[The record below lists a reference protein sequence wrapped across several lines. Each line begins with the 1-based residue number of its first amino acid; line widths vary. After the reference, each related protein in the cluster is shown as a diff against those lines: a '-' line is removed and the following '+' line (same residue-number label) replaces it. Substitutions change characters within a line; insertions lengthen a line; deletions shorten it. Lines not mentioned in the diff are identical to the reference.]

1 MTREADV
8 DAAIAL
14 GVDAVGFILVAKS
27 PRRVDVAR
35 AAALRRRL
43 PPFVQSVVLVRNASA
58 DEVRNALVEIQPDLL
73 QFHGEESPEFCTQFQ
88 HPFLK
93 AIAMQDEPRTL
104 AELAEAY
111 RGVSALLLDGHAAGG
126 LGGQGRAFD
135 WRRATARPTA
145 PIVLAGGLH
154 PENVAA
160 AVTLVEPYAVDVSSG
175 IEAAPG
181 VKDSGKMLAFV
192 REVQRADA
200 ERESKTNA

>member
-1 MTREADV
+1 MTRQADV

-27 PRRVDVAR
+27 PRCVDVAR

-58 DEVRNALVEIQPDLL
+58 DEVRNALAEIQPDLL

-135 WRRATARPTA
+135 WQRATARPTA

>member
-27 PRRVDVAR
+27 PRCVDVAR

-58 DEVRNALVEIQPDLL
+58 DEVRNALAEIQPDLL
-73 QFHGEESPEFCTQFQ
+73 QFHGEESPEFCIQFQ
-88 HPFLK
+88 YPFLK

-135 WRRATARPTA
+135 WQRATARPTA